1 MSRKLEEICQHI
13 AKPDTI
19 ITSLAMING
28 EL

>member
-13 AKPDTI
+13 ARPDAI
-19 ITSLAMING
+19 ITSLAIING